1 VGRDTELVEEALM
14 RLMGIEGEEK
24 MRRINVWIVIG
35 FVVVLMAGPVIATE
49 MLYDIREYGAKGGG
63 EMLCTTSIQKAID
76 TCSASGGGTVYLP
89 PGTFLTGTIYL
100 KTGVTLRL
108 DPACTLLGSTD
119 LKDYPPTVQ
128 TFRSY
133 TDNYTDKSLIYA
145 EKAERIAITGGG
157 TIDGQGASFKGPY
170 KVRPYMIRI
179 IQCRNVTVQD
189 VTINNSPMWVQH
201 YLACDDVRI
210 AGVTVRSLVNHN
222 NDGIDI
228 DSCHRVVISNCNI
241 ESGDDAIVLKST
253 SARVCRDV
261 AVSNCVLSTR
271 CNALKMGTE
280 SNGGFQNISIMG
292 CVIYNTRLAGI
303 ALEIVDGGTMDRVVI
318 SNITMD
324 KVGAPIFLRLGN
336 RARPFKEDMEKPG
349 IGVMRNV
356 TISNVEARGANP
368 TGCAIA
374 GLPEAAV
381 ENVTLSNIRLSF
393 EGGGTKTDTVRPIP
407 EVPTAYPEYGMFGK
421 LPAYGFYCRHVK
433 GLKLLNVQLRWAK
446 PDQRHAV
453 VFDDVEDAL
462 IDDLDVPNL
471 TGAESVIRLT
481 DAKDIF
487 VRGCRPKAGTS
498 LFLKV
503 DGARSERVVL
513 IGNDF
518 SAAEEIIER
527 APDVPTKAVLEMA
540 NFVD

>member
-1 VGRDTELVEEALM
+1 MVLVAHLVTSP
-14 RLMGIEGEEK
+14 IIAGE
-24 MRRINVWIVIG
+24 V
-35 FVVVLMAGPVIATE
+35 
-49 MLYDIREYGAKGGG
+49 LYDVRDYGAKGDGK
-63 EMLCTTSIQKAID
+63 MLCTATIQKVID

-89 PGTFLTGTIYL
+89 TGTFLTGTIIL
-100 KTGVTLRL
+100 KTGVTLKL

-119 LKDYPPTVQ
+119 LMDYPPTVQ
-128 TFRSY
+128 AFRSY

-179 IQCRNVTVQD
+179 IQCRNVTVED
-189 VTINNSPMWVQH
+189 VAINNSPMWVQH

-210 AGVTVRSLVNHN
+210 TGVTVRSLVNQN

-280 SNGGFQNISIMG
+280 SNGGFENISITG

-368 TGCAIA
+368 TGCAVA

-393 EGGGTKTDTVRPIP
+393 EGGGTKDDAVRPIP
-407 EVPTAYPEYGMFGK
+407 EVPTAYPEYRMFGK

-433 GLKLLNVQLRWAK
+433 GLKLLNVQLQWAR
-446 PDQRHAV
+446 PDQRHTV
-453 VFDDVEDAL
+453 VFDDVENAL

-471 TGAESVIRLT
+471 TGAESIIRLT
-481 DAKDIF
+481 NARDIF
-487 VRGCRPKAGTS
+487 VRGCRPKDGTG

-518 SAAEEIIER
+518 SGAEEIIER